1 MVVAL
6 LHIQLSHSFHTAV
19 LMDPFAKTKKWGGGE
34 GGELKWPLSSLLL
47 STCAKLIFHS
57 RVSCLHTRFSPSSY
71 LLKGILCKG
80 AHRVWTSWLD
90 PLMCLMHASI
100 WPKLRNKLLL
110 PYSAC
115 EVLKASI
122 HLHLILFLKHRIMN
136 RFTRGQVK
144 ELQLLLEPIYTAQ
157 IDVFSVIWQ
166 KIRCAVQWHPYSH
179 PNCTQPW
186 CIAVLCEQIAFMT
199 VLKLRRSQFELQFY
213 FQPFSSDVYSLW
225 HNWLQHRA
233 DHTCA
238 KVSV

>member
-57 RVSCLHTRFSPSSY
+57 RVSCLHTTFSPSSY
-71 LLKGILCKG
+71 LLRGILCKG

-110 PYSAC
+110 PYSVC

-122 HLHLILFLKHRIMN
+122 HLHFILFLKHYIKN

-144 ELQLLLEPIYTAQ
+144 ELQLLLELIYTAQ
-157 IDVFSVIWQ
+157 IDVFSVSYD
-166 KIRCAVQWHPYSH
+166 RRY
-179 PNCTQPW
+179 
-186 CIAVLCEQIAFMT
+186 AVLFNGTLIHILTAP
-199 VLKLRRSQFELQFY
+199 S
-213 FQPFSSDVYSLW
+213 PDV
-225 HNWLQHRA
+225 
-233 DHTCA
+233 
-238 KVSV
+238 